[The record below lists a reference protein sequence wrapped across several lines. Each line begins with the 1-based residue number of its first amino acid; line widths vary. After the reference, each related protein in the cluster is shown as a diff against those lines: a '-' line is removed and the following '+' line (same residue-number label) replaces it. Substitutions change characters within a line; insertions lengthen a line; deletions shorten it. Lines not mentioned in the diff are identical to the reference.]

1 MSRSSELKVEKIQT
15 GSGWKKTVR
24 RQKDVTFTGSTLPL
38 GEFKTTMFLLFFF
51 SCYAFSKAGELSTYR
66 MLFFAALSSCVSVR
80 KLE

>member
-15 GSGWKKTVR
+15 GSGWKKNRPAPKR
-24 RQKDVTFTGSTLPL
+24 RNIYRLDASSWR
-38 GEFKTTMFLLFFF
+38 TMFLMFIFK
-51 SCYAFSKAGELSTYR
+51 CYAFSKAGEMSTYR